1 MSDRSRENK
10 EAQNA
15 KADQEQIKIA
25 IVALSHAISDP
36 WTMMVESGHAVIA
49 KRAVR
54 GARWSEESTG
64 VTVFQLDGHP
74 VDRDDFVTRLIK
86 STGLFFLVFDNLLNS
101 VCFRIGRPG
110 DDSRV
115 ATGCAQQK
123 ANRKDGQNRAGE
135 DDEPAEVHF
144 GVC

>member
-36 WTMMVESGHAVIA
+36 WTMMVESRMKMRIKNFQFQLPGHAVIA

-86 STGLFFLVFDNLLNS
+86 STGLFFFVFDDLLHS
-101 VCFRIGRPG
+101 
-110 DDSRV
+110 
-115 ATGCAQQK
+115 
-123 ANRKDGQNRAGE
+123 
-135 DDEPAEVHF
+135 
-144 GVC
+144 